1 MSDDSSG
8 LDLQWIE
15 KGEDHLTLLVDRN
28 IYPEEVIFRTCYL
41 FTDRCYLFLE
51 PASDSRIKV
60 RFRKRR
66 QSVALERV
74 VGDFGNELINQRVR
88 HTIAVETR
96 AIRELI
102 VTQAF
107 AEASFDGT

>member
-8 LDLQWIE
+8 FDLEWIE
-15 KGEDHLTLLVDRN
+15 KGEDHLTLLVDTSV
-28 IYPEEVIFRTCYL
+28 YPEEVVFRTCYL

-51 PASDSRIKV
+51 PSGDKRIKV
-60 RFRKRR
+60 RFRRRR
-66 QSVALERV
+66 QSVALERL
-74 VGDFGNELINQRVR
+74 VGDFGNELVNQRVR
-88 HTIAVETR
+88 QSISNETR

-107 AEASFDGT
+107 AEASFDDA